1 MRDSALVH
9 LACASFGAVLG
20 FALLVYVIVVAH

>member
-9 LACASFGAVLG
+9 LACASFGTGLA
-20 FALLVYVIVVAH
+20 FALLFYVVLVR